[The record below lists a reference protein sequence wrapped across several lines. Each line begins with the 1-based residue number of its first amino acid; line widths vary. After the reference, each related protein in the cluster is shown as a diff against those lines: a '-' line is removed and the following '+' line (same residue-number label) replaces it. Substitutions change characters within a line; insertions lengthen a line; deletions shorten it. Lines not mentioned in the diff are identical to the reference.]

1 MKTLSRAEKDSLD
14 EELFMYNRIAYEIAL
29 RKLELDTQKEY
40 DDNIGGGRSN
50 RVSKVVESTV
60 IRYDMDNRIQYLE
73 RLRKD
78 IESCYKNLTEEQQK
92 IFDLRWLLDEGN
104 SWPEIGDKLTFDRST
119 IYRKR
124 EMILKI
130 YAKQKGIR

>member
-14 EELFMYNRIAYEIAL
+14 EELFMYNKIAYEIAL

-50 RVSKVVESTV
+50 RISKVVEATV
-60 IRYDMDNRIQYLE
+60 IRYEMDNRIQYLE
-73 RLRKD
+73 RLRRD
-78 IESCYKNLTEEQQK
+78 IEACYKDLTEEQQK

-104 SWPEIGDKLTFDRST
+104 SWPEIESKMYLANKT

-124 EMILKI
+124 EEILIK
-130 YAKQKGIR
+130 YAKQKGMR

>member
-14 EELFMYNRIAYEIAL
+14 EELFMYNKIAYEIAL

-50 RVSKVVESTV
+50 RISKVVEEAV
-60 IRYDMDNRIQYLE
+60 IRYEMDNRIQYLE
-73 RLRKD
+73 RLRRD
-78 IESCYKNLTEEQQK
+78 IEACYKDLTKEQKK

-104 SWPEIGDKLTFDRST
+104 SWPEIATRTNYSIKS
-119 IYRKR
+119 IYIKR
-124 EMILKI
+124 EQILRVF
-130 YAKQKGIR
+130 AKQKGKC